1 MSIFLRPKIRLKW
14 GCWRSLEVNC
24 ANFVAKVKFGNSFK
38 YNILSSL
45 KSEVALRSLKA
56 AWGDVWEFFSR
67 LIVQIFCMACS
78 LHAISLMSIILRPRS
93 VQMLRSLEVTSDH
106 LLLTSNFCS
115 LRIVEGGLY
124 SWKLLHQKSHLQRY
138 RQKVSSLFTS
148 YKVVHMSW
156 RRKKIFQALSRKSL
170 LGRSINQI
178 ACDWCQIIGN
188 WGQKTQIRPP
198 F

>member
-1 MSIFLRPKIRLKW
+1 MSNWAHVWVGWYFCASVIMSIFLRPKIRLEW

-24 ANFVAKVKFGNSFK
+24 ANFVAKVKFGNSFR

-115 LRIVEGGLY
+115 LRIVEGGLWRP
-124 SWKLLHQKSHLQRY
+124 SFFWGSNLPQHQNIFMKTFASKEPSTEIQAKSIKFIYFL
-138 RQKVSSLFTS
+138 
-148 YKVVHMSW
+148 
-156 RRKKIFQALSRKSL
+156 
-170 LGRSINQI
+170 
-178 ACDWCQIIGN
+178 
-188 WGQKTQIRPP
+188 
-198 F
+198 

>member
-14 GCWRSLEVNC
+14 GYWRSLEVNC
-24 ANFVAKVKFGNSFK
+24 TNFVAKVKFGNSFR

-106 LLLTSNFCS
+106 LLLHPSHRSKKTSTFLPIWSVWSCWNALITGNS
-115 LRIVEGGLY
+115 ME
-124 SWKLLHQKSHLQRY
+124 STPKSFD
-138 RQKVSSLFTS
+138 KNNS
-148 YKVVHMSW
+148 
-156 RRKKIFQALSRKSL
+156 
-170 LGRSINQI
+170 
-178 ACDWCQIIGN
+178 
-188 WGQKTQIRPP
+188 
-198 F
+198 